1 MPDKPGSPHY
11 QAPTKS
17 ATSDIMDFFTK
28 YRHQIA
34 RRIFVPL
41 CGAGVLTVGV
51 SWVVYH
57 FFETQPLIFFLIFVF
72 IYTVC
77 ALFAGAFILRDSVE
91 PVRNLWNVIQFV
103 APHSEEHVSPDLDHA
118 KVGREM
124 VANLANHVYQL
135 ASVVDDIEQTKTIA
149 SKDIHTNF
157 VAASLPL
164 PLIVIN
170 HSNEIVY
177 ANESAAKYFGITAA
191 EFEGKN
197 VYTALDMS
205 FADDKT
211 LEQWLEAVRSKSIT
225 ADKQWERVRIGLPG
239 QAQSKQFDLAAH
251 YNRSNP
257 LGYET
262 LLVLFDHSEIY
273 SQDDQAMSFV
283 ALTVHELR
291 TPLTL
296 LRGYIEVFDEEIGP
310 TLSPELKTFM
320 TKMDASAQQLTAF
333 VNNILNVAKIED
345 NQLTL
350 QLHEDTWADIL
361 ETVASDLSMRAS
373 VRGVTIVTDIEDN
386 LPSVGV
392 DRYSIYEVVANLLDN
407 AIKYSKNTP
416 EVYLSAKLNADG
428 LIETSI
434 KDFGLGIETSILPH
448 IFDKFYRNH
457 RNRAQIGGTGLG
469 LFLSRAIVQAHG
481 GQISVTS
488 KINVGSTFTFTVLPY
503 AKLGEA
509 GKQGAEGGI
518 VRGAHGWIKNHT
530 MYRE

>member
-1 MPDKPGSPHY
+1 
-11 QAPTKS
+11 
-17 ATSDIMDFFTK
+17 MDFFTK

-34 RRIFVPL
+34 RRIFIPQFVA
-41 CGAGVLTVGV
+41 GAITIGV
-51 SWVVYH
+51 SWLVY
-57 FFETQPLIFFLIFVF
+57 PLFDDKPLVFFLVF
-72 IYTVC
+72 ASVYTVC

-124 VANLANHVYQL
+124 VSNLANHIYQL
-135 ASVVDDIEQTKTIA
+135 ASVVDDVEKTKTIA
-149 SKDIHTNF
+149 ARDIHTSF
-157 VAASLPL
+157 VAGALPL
-164 PLIVIN
+164 PLVVVN
-170 HSNEIVY
+170 HADEIVY
-177 ANESAAKYFGITAA
+177 TNEAATKYFDSMPA
-191 EFEGKN
+191 EYEGKN
-197 VYTALDMS
+197 VYSALDMS
-205 FADDKT
+205 FADDNT
-211 LEQWLEAVRSKSIT
+211 LESWLTTARRKSIT
-225 ADKQWERVRIGLPG
+225 ADSQWERVRIGLPG
-239 QAQSKQFDLAAH
+239 QNKSKQFDLAAH

-296 LRGYIEVFDEEIGP
+296 LRGYIEVFNEEIGP
-310 TLSPELKTFM
+310 TLDPELKTFM

-350 QLHEDTWADIL
+350 QLHEDKWQDIL
-361 ETVASDLSMRAS
+361 ETVVNDISIRAT
-373 VRGVTIVTDIEDN
+373 VRGITIKTDIAPD
-386 LPSVGV
+386 LPTVGV

-407 AIKYSKNTP
+407 AIKYSKGTN
-416 EVYLSAKLNADG
+416 EIYLSARLDANG
-428 LIETSI
+428 HVETSV
-434 KDFGLGIETSILPH
+434 KDFGMGIDATILPH
-448 IFDKFYRNH
+448 IFEKFYRNH

-469 LFLSRAIVQAHG
+469 LFLSSAIVQAHG

-488 KINVGSTFTFTVLPY
+488 KVNEGSTFTFTVLPY
-503 AKLGEA
+503 AKLAEA
-509 GKQGAEGGI
+509 GKQSAEGGI
-518 VRGAHGWIKNHT
+518 VRGAHGWIKNHS